1 MTKFTPKF
9 ELNPT
14 TFNIFDTVQ
23 FRKFIIDNNIS
34 ATIVAFTIAGNMN
47 RLIDSLYD
55 NILFTCENEHLKKE
69 KDNDSNKKCLSNF
82 DYLKT
87 KKIIYNN
94 YYIYYGTFIIDFF
107 KFFISIIIAF
117 YLSRFINDLF
127 D

>member
-1 MTKFTPKF
+1 MTKFTPNF

-23 FRKFIIDNNIS
+23 FRKFIIDNNVS

-55 NILFTCENEHLKKE
+55 NVLFTCEREHLKKNE
-69 KDNDSNKKCLSNF
+69 SSEKKCLSNF

-87 KKIIYNN
+87 KKFIYNN
-94 YYIYYGTFIIDFF
+94 YYIYYGTFIIDFL
-107 KFFISIIIAF
+107 KFIISIIIAF

>member
-1 MTKFTPKF
+1 MAKFTPKF

-23 FRKFIIDNNIS
+23 FRKFIIDNNVS

-69 KDNDSNKKCLSNF
+69 KDNYSDKKCLSNF

-94 YYIYYGTFIIDFF
+94 YYIYYGTFIIDFL

-117 YLSRFINDLF
+117 YLSRLINDLF